1 MSSSTINSNLEVIGG
16 MLNATTPFLT
26 GTKTFNE
33 YLNTYLANKRFIVF
47 SFNTTASDNPFSA
60 PGFCV
65 AMREHSFT
73 SSIYLLGILSTK
85 TVEVKL
91 FALT

>member
-1 MSSSTINSNLEVIGG
+1 

-33 YLNTYLANKRFIVF
+33 YLNTYLTNQRFIVF

-65 AMREHSFT
+65 AIRDRNFT
-73 SSIYLLGILSTK
+73 SFIYLLGLLSTT
-85 TVEVKL
+85 TVELKR
-91 FALT
+91 FDLT